1 MGVGRAVGRLRIG
14 RIAAYAAMILL
25 AVVVLTPLGWMV
37 VMSISPTRDL
47 TTVPLPWTPSELDFS
62 RYRRLLTLAHNSD
75 GEVFLYALCNTCWVA
90 LGTSVIAFILSI
102 PAAWVFS
109 RVGRPLKWM
118 LYLIVATYMLPPL
131 MFVVPLYRV
140 LSGFSLLN
148 SPWALMLADSTI
160 VLPFTT
166 WLLKSG
172 IDNIPIDL
180 EEAGAIDGGR
190 LWRILRDITLPLAR
204 PVIGT
209 TLLFSALIV
218 WDEFLYAM
226 LFTSDSRAQTLTV
239 VIANLASGRVSD
251 YGLLSAAGVIAAIP
265 PVAVGLLLQRSIVSG
280 LTSGSIKG

>member
-1 MGVGRAVGRLRIG
+1 MTGAKIG
-14 RIAAYAAMILL
+14 RIAAYGAMALL
-25 AVVVLTPLGWMV
+25 AVVILGPLLWILI
-37 VMSISPTRDL
+37 MSISSTRDL
-47 TTVPLPWTPSELDFS
+47 TALPLAWIPSELDFS
-62 RYRRLLTLAHNSD
+62 HYGRLLTLAHNSD
-75 GEVFLYALCNTCWVA
+75 GEVFLYALRNTCMVA
-90 LGTSVIAFILSI
+90 LGTTVLAFIVSI

-109 RVGRPLKWM
+109 RSAPRLGWL

-131 MFVVPLYRV
+131 MFVVPLYRI
-140 LSGFSLLN
+140 LASFDLLN
-148 SPWALMLADSTI
+148 SPWALMVADSTI

-172 IDNIPIDL
+172 MDNIPVDL
-180 EEAGAIDGGR
+180 EEAGAIDGAR
-190 LWRILRDITLPLAR
+190 LWRILQEITLPLAR

-251 YGLLSAAGVIAAIP
+251 YGLLSAAGVIAAVP
-265 PVAVGLLLQRSIVSG
+265 PVLVGLLLQRSIVSG
-280 LTSGSIKG
+280 LTRGSVKG

>member
-1 MGVGRAVGRLRIG
+1 MTSAKIG
-14 RIAAYAAMILL
+14 RIAAYGAMALL
-25 AVVVLTPLGWMV
+25 AVVILGPLLWILI
-37 VMSISPTRDL
+37 MSISSTRDL
-47 TTVPLPWTPSELDFS
+47 TALPLAWIPSELDFS
-62 RYRRLLTLAHNSD
+62 HYGRLLTLAHNSD
-75 GEVFLYALCNTCWVA
+75 GEVFLYALRNTCMVA
-90 LGTSVIAFILSI
+90 LGTTVLAFIVSI

-109 RVGRPLKWM
+109 RSAPRLGWL

-131 MFVVPLYRV
+131 MFVVPLYRI
-140 LSGFSLLN
+140 LASFDLLN
-148 SPWALMLADSTI
+148 SPWALMVADSTI

-172 IDNIPIDL
+172 MDNIPVDL
-180 EEAGAIDGGR
+180 EEAGAIDGAR
-190 LWRILRDITLPLAR
+190 LWRILREITLPLAR

-251 YGLLSAAGVIAAIP
+251 YGLLSAAGVIAAVP
-265 PVAVGLLLQRSIVSG
+265 PVLVGLLLQRSIVSG
-280 LTSGSIKG
+280 LTRGSVKG